1 MDVNAYQAAAKET
14 AIYPKE
20 TGILYTTLGLTG
32 EAGEVADKVKKI
44 IRDHGGEMDD
54 DARESIMLELG
65 DVLWYV
71 ANLTTELGYSLRD
84 VAGANIQKLTDRQQ
98 RNKLHGSGD
107 SR

>member
-71 ANLTTELGYSLRD
+71 ANLTTELGYTLRD
-84 VAGANIQKLTDRQQ
+84 VAGANIKKLSDRQQ

-107 SR
+107 TR

>member
-107 SR
+107 TR